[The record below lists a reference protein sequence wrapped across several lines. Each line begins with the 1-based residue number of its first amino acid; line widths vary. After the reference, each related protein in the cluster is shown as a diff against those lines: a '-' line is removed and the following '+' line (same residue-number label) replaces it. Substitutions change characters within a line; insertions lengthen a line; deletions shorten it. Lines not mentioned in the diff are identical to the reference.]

1 MEAPR
6 EEKESRFLSRRVF
19 LSAEWRNLV
28 MLNYEVDPDI
38 LRRRVPRGT
47 EVDSFR
53 GKTFVSLV
61 GFQFLRT
68 KLFGFLPV
76 PFHADFEEV
85 NLRFYVRRREGNEVR
100 RGVVFIREI
109 VPKRG
114 VARIARLIY
123 GENYICCPMRHVIS
137 ANGVRRT
144 AEYQWKLKSNW
155 CTLHAEGAGDAAIPK
170 EESLEQFITEHYCG
184 YVSREGGCLEYRV
197 SHEPWRVWK
206 CTTGSFEGNS
216 DMLYGPEL
224 GSVLRRTPSSA
235 FIADGSS
242 VLVFTGKRIR

>member
-1 MEAPR
+1 MEALR
-6 EEKESRFLSRRVF
+6 REKESRFISRRVF

-38 LRRRVPRGT
+38 LRRQVPHGT

-85 NLRFYVRRREGNEVR
+85 NLRFYVRRREGNEIR

-109 VPKRG
+109 VPKRA
-114 VARIARLIY
+114 VAQLARLLY
-123 GENYICCPMRHVIS
+123 GENYSCCPMRHDVK
-137 ANGVRRT
+137 ANGTRKT

-155 CTLHAEGAGDAAIPK
+155 CTLHAEATGDAAIPK
-170 EESLEQFITEHYCG
+170 EESLEQFITEHYWG
-184 YVSREGGCLEYRV
+184 YVTREGGCLEYRV
-197 SHEPWRVWK
+197 SHEPWRVWT
-206 CTTGSFEGNS
+206 CTTAGFEGDS
-216 DMLYGPEL
+216 DALYGPEL
-224 GSVLRRTPSSA
+224 GGVLRRQPDSA
-235 FIADGSS
+235 FIAAGSS
-242 VLVFTGKRIR
+242 VLVFTGRRIP